1 MKLPRR
7 KFLHLAA
14 GAAAFPVATRIAS
27 AESYPSRPVHII
39 VGFPPG
45 GATDVNARLIG
56 QWLSERLGQ
65 PFIVENRPGAGSNI
79 GTELVVHA
87 RPDGYTV
94 LLAARRPRSTRHSM
108 KNSTSISS
116 ATLRRLRVSSAN
128 PSSWRSIRRCR
139 PRRFLNSSPTPRPI
153 RAKSTWRRPGMEAW
167 STCRR
172 RVVQDDGRR
181 RHGPRAI

>member
-1 MKLPRR
+1 MLQPCDQMGRTAMKLPRR

-45 GATDVNARLIG
+45 GATDITARLIG

-65 PFIVENRPGAGSNI
+65 PFIIENRPGAGSNI

-87 RPDGYTV
+87 VPDGYRV
-94 LLAARRPRSTRHSM
+94 LFAGP
-108 KNSTSISS
+108 
-116 ATLRRLRVSSAN
+116 
-128 PSSWRSIRRCR
+128 
-139 PRRFLNSSPTPRPI
+139 PTPINAELYEKLHFNLIP
-153 RAKSTWRRPGMEAW
+153 AL
-167 STCRR
+167 
-172 RVVQDDGRR
+172 
-181 RHGPRAI
+181 